1 MTHFSSSGSPFGA
14 RASERQQLLTLFDL
28 AQEVTSV
35 LDQDELFKKIHEL
48 LGRLIPFDAFAV
60 YLLHP
65 TRPELRIAYPFGY
78 PDGVAENVR
87 LQVGEG
93 LVGTAVAERRPV
105 LSHDVQSESRYK
117 NLVPGIRAAL
127 VMPLVYKSRIIG
139 ALNILSRH
147 PNQTLARSMATAPDG
162 QRPAAVLDRED
173 E

>member
-78 PDGVAENVR
+78 PEGVAENVLVVPVTALLATLDGGYAVDVVR
-87 LQVGEG
+87 DGKTVRMPVQLGLIADTRVQITGGDLKEG
-93 LVGTAVAERRPV
+93 DEVVVA
-105 LSHDVQSESRYK
+105 S
-117 NLVPGIRAAL
+117 
-127 VMPLVYKSRIIG
+127 
-139 ALNILSRH
+139 
-147 PNQTLARSMATAPDG
+147 
-162 QRPAAVLDRED
+162 
-173 E
+173 